1 VLSATA
7 VPKAAAAPK
16 PPSIPPIVAKSF
28 SKFTV
33 TVEFVEL
40 VPAPATPGAAPTPST

>member
-1 VLSATA
+1 VLSATSVSKNA
-7 VPKAAAAPK
+7 VAAKPAAL
-16 PPSIPPIVAKSF
+16 PPIVAKSI

-40 VPAPATPGAAPTPST
+40 VPASAASAAAPASAP